1 MKNVLR
7 PRKARQSATLRDHLG
22 CTETAVIE
30 LQTGALNRS
39 AIYPELDRELDQN
52 RRGEPMKIM
61 KGVGS
66 APKLAPDGLAQG
78 RIGRD
83 EASRL

>member
-1 MKNVLR
+1 
-7 PRKARQSATLRDHLG
+7 
-22 CTETAVIE
+22 VIE

-61 KGVGS
+61 KGVG
-66 APKLAPDGLAQG
+66 G
-78 RIGRD
+78 IGTQIGT
-83 EASRL
+83 